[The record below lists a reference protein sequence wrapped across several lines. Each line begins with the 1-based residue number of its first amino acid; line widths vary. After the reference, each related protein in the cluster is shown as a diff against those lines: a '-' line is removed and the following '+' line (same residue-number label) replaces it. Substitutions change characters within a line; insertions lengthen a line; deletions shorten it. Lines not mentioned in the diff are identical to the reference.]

1 MFSIPHM
8 VVIFVIVLVV
18 FGPQKLPELARSLG
32 KLMAE
37 FRKAS
42 SDFRGA
48 FEEEM
53 KDLERQAREVERKK
67 AAEAA
72 AKAADAAPVQAATLA
87 TVAGTETPE
96 RAAAD
101 EIAGGSVAAGEGAA
115 GPVVGADG
123 EVAFA
128 AAATQAVFADVG
140 RRFGN
145 LIDARVTE
153 GSKELVAT
161 PVTEAVARGG
171 EDIEIASEAH
181 SSAMT
186 EATATYV
193 SPDVAAGAAE
203 AATGVAKNG
212 DGIKADAPENGTK
225 KNSVRDSFTS
235 SVRSSFMSGE
245 SSENSIVLSGTPAA
259 AGKPPKDAGGQMTF
273 FEHLVELRK
282 RIINSLI
289 ASGRGRGD
297 WVVCRAAFY

>member
-8 VVIFVIVLVV
+8 IVIFVIVLVV

-67 AAEAA
+67 AADAA
-72 AKAADAAPVQAATLA
+72 AKAAEAEPVQVATLA

-96 RAAAD
+96 RAAAED
-101 EIAGGSVAAGEGAA
+101 AAAAASSSAVVASSA
-115 GPVVGADG
+115 GPVMAADG

-128 AAATQAVFADVG
+128 GATTQAVFADVDDNA
-140 RRFGN
+140 FGN

-161 PVTEAVARGG
+161 PVAEAVARGSR
-171 EDIEIASEAH
+171 EDIDVVSEVH
-181 SSAMT
+181 TS
-186 EATATYV
+186 
-193 SPDVAAGAAE
+193 GAAE
-203 AATGVAKNG
+203 AAAPFV
-212 DGIKADAPENGTK
+212 APEV
-225 KNSVRDSFTS
+225 S
-235 SVRSSFMSGE
+235 
-245 SSENSIVLSGTPAA
+245 
-259 AGKPPKDAGGQMTF
+259 AGG
-273 FEHLVELRK
+273 VESKAAEVGVEKSNLP
-282 RIINSLI
+282 NSSTDQLDLP
-289 ASGRGRGD
+289 S
-297 WVVCRAAFY
+297 